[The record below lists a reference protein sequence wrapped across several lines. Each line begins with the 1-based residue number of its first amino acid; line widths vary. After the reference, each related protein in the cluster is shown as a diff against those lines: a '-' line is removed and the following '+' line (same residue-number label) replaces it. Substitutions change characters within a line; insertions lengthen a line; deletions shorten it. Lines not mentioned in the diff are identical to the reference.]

1 MKTPDRSIADV
12 STLAAIAFLI
22 LSMISPSAFGKTY
35 YVATTGN
42 DANPGTT
49 SQPWRTLTKAA
60 NTLVAGDTVFI
71 RAGTYG
77 EQVIPVNSGTAG
89 NPIVYMNYPG
99 DVVTIDGS
107 SVSLPAWEGLFE
119 IDSKGYITVSGLRII
134 NVGPN
139 GSNTGIQV
147 EGSNHIIIKNNY
159 TNNTASSGI
168 IVWSSTD
175 ILVDNNEVVH
185 ACSKAAASINE
196 CISVGETSNFEV
208 SNNYVHDGNTYRGEG
223 IVLKDG
229 SSNGT
234 IHGNTVHTVPFVGI
248 YVDAWDKYTHD
259 FKIYN
264 NTVHDVFMGDGISI
278 GSEQGGLLKN
288 IYVYNNISYHNEF
301 LGISI
306 HKCCVSSHTLN
317 TIHVI
322 NNTVYN
328 NGWKNWG
335 GGITLDNKQAQN
347 VLIRNNI
354 SSSNLS
360 FQVALEEF
368 TQNAVTVDYNLI
380 DGFRNYP
387 EEVYGDH
394 YVTGDPQFVNAGG
407 ADFHL
412 QNQSPAIDSGTA
424 ANAPKDDFDGVSR
437 PQPQNGAWDIGAFE
451 YIIVPV
457 ELASFHAFMEKR
469 GVILRWATESETNNT
484 GFRIER
490 SSNVGGPW
498 ISVGFVPGAGTSVK
512 QRQYEFIDTRVPFLP
527 ITSSVWYRLAQID
540 FDGAINY
547 SPTLEV
553 ASDRGTR
560 RWKVMPNTPNPFR
573 GSTTISVLLTEP
585 GNVRIDILDLHGRIL
600 RTYTKPGAGR
610 GIHFFNWD
618 AAGYPAGM
626 YLCRVKVGPRIE
638 YMRLLKSD

>member
-1 MKTPDRSIADV
+1 MKMPDRSITKAM
-12 STLAAIAFLI
+12 TLAAIALLI
-22 LSMISPSAFGKTY
+22 LSIISPDAFGKTY
-35 YVATTGN
+35 YVAKTGN
-42 DANPGTT
+42 DANPGSA
-49 SQPWRTLTKAA
+49 SQPWRTIQKAA
-60 NTLVAGDTVFI
+60 NTLVAGDTVLV
-71 RAGTYG
+71 RAGTYA
-77 EQVIPVNSGTAG
+77 EQVIPVRSGTAG
-89 NPIVYMNYPG
+89 NPIVYMSYPG
-99 DVVTIDGS
+99 DVVTIDGN
-107 SVSLPAWEGLFE
+107 SVSLQQWEGLFE
-119 IDSKGYITVSGLRII
+119 IDGKGYITVSGLRII

-139 GSNTGIQV
+139 GNNTGIQV
-147 EGSNHIIIKNNY
+147 ENSNHIIIKNNY

-168 IVWSSTD
+168 IAWSSTD

-185 ACSKAAASINE
+185 ACSKGAASINE
-196 CISVGETSNFEV
+196 CISVGETSNFEI

-223 IVLKDG
+223 IVVKDG

-234 IHGNTVHTVPFVGI
+234 VHGNTVHTVPFVGI

-264 NTVHDVFMGDGISI
+264 NIVHDVFLGDGISI

-306 HKCCVSSHTLN
+306 HKCCVNTHTLN
-317 TIHVI
+317 TIHIV

-328 NGWKNWG
+328 NGWKDWG
-335 GGITLDNKQAQN
+335 GGITLDNKQAQS

-354 SSSNLS
+354 SSRNLS

-394 YVTGDPQFVNAGG
+394 SVSGDPQFVNAAG

-412 QNQSPAIDSGTA
+412 QNNSPAIDSGTGT
-424 ANAPKDDFDGVSR
+424 NAPNDDFDGVSR
-437 PQPQNGAWDIGAFE
+437 PQNGAWDIGAFE
-451 YIIVPV
+451 YLVVPI
-457 ELASFHAFMEKR
+457 ELASFHAFTEKR
-469 GVILRWATESETNNT
+469 GIILRWTTESETNNT

-490 SSNVGGPW
+490 SSKVGGPW

-512 QRQYEFIDTRVPFLP
+512 QRQYEFIDTRVLFLP
-527 ITSSVWYRLAQID
+527 IRGNVWYRLAQVD
-540 FDGAINY
+540 FDGAVNH

-553 ASDRGTR
+553 APDQGSRE
-560 RWKVMPNTPNPFR
+560 WKVLPNTPNPFQ
-573 GSTTISVLLTEP
+573 GKTTISVLLAEP
-585 GNVRIDILDLHGRIL
+585 GDVRIDILDLHGRVL
-600 RTYTKPGAGR
+600 TTFTRQGAAH
-610 GIHFFNWD
+610 GIQSFTWN
-618 AAGYPAGM
+618 AAGYPPGM
-626 YLCRVKVGPRIE
+626 YLCRIKVGTRIE
-638 YMRLLKSD
+638 IIRLLKSD